1 MRNGCTTG
9 RFPKPALMMKI
20 ENDPSPLLDWY
31 IEIGDALLKSKSFH
45 IALFSTEKRLIYSN
59 EAFNSLVKDDP
70 CRSFL
75 NPSFDDLLSLQSS
88 TSLVFNG
95 YLTFG
100 DYQSEN
106 NSIVAQVFKKQN
118 KLLVIGGVDTGQLL
132 AQNSA
137 MHQLNREVIDLQRDL
152 IRKTHTLEN
161 TLSRLREA
169 NEELTIL
176 NADKN
181 HFIQILGHD
190 LKSPFNTLLGFS
202 DLLLENLHSYDMER
216 IESLLQ
222 IINKTLH
229 QTFRLLEELLLWSK
243 AHADSIPFE
252 PRDILFRNVCQP
264 VVESLMSNAEAKR
277 ISLSMQEFDENLMI
291 YADEQMLKTIL
302 RNQISNAIKFTHPNG
317 EINVQIDRDQ
327 AFTMVTVTDNGVG
340 IAPEQIDRLWDIT
353 QTHTTEGTAN
363 EKGTGLGLLL
373 CKEFVEMHGGWIW
386 VDSQPAKGSSF
397 RFALP
402 LQEVTVN

>member
-1 MRNGCTTG
+1 
-9 RFPKPALMMKI
+9 MKI

-169 NEELTIL
+169 NEELTRL

-181 HFIQILGHD
+181 RFIQILGHD
-190 LKSPFNTLLGFS
+190 LRSPFTTLLGFS
-202 DLLLENLHSYDMER
+202 DLLLENIHFYDLDR
-216 IESLLQ
+216 IESLIQ
-222 IINKTLH
+222 IIHKTSH
-229 QTFRLLEELLLWSK
+229 QTFNLLEELLLWSK
-243 AHADSIPFE
+243 AHTDRIPFE
-252 PRDILFRNVCQP
+252 PRLIGFQKVCQQ
-264 VVESLMSNAEAKR
+264 VVESSKSHAEMKNITIIVSEDVDAT
-277 ISLSMQEFDENLMI
+277 L
-291 YADEQMLKTIL
+291 YADELMLRTIL
-302 RNQISNAIKFTHPNG
+302 RNLISNAIKFTHRNG
-317 EINVQIDRDQ
+317 EINIRTDREESF
-327 AFTMVTVTDNGVG
+327 AIVTVTDSGVG
-340 IAPEQIDRLWDIT
+340 VAHEHIDKLWDIT
-353 QTHTTEGTAN
+353 QSYTTEGTAS

-373 CKEFVEMHGGWIW
+373 CKEFVEKHGGWIW
-386 VDSQPAKGSSF
+386 VDSEPGKGSSF

-402 LQEVTVN
+402 LQHVAAHQTVCLDKEIRD

>member
-1 MRNGCTTG
+1 
-9 RFPKPALMMKI
+9 MKF
-20 ENDPSPLLDWY
+20 ENDPSPLSEW
-31 IEIGDALLKSKSFH
+31 IPEIGDALLKSKSFYV
-45 IALFSTEKRLIYSN
+45 ALFSTKKRLIYSN
-59 EAFNSLVKDDP
+59 DAFNSLVKDDP

-75 NPSFDDLLSLQSS
+75 NPSFDDLLAMDAS

-106 NSIVAQVFKKQN
+106 NSIVAQIFRKEN
-118 KLLVIGGVDTGQLL
+118 KLLVIGGGDTEQLL

-152 IRKTHTLEN
+152 IKKKQRLEN
-161 TLSRLREA
+161 TLSQLQEA

-181 HFIQILGHD
+181 RFIQILGHD
-190 LKSPFNTLLGFS
+190 LKTPFNTLLGFS
-202 DLLLENLHSYDMER
+202 DLLLENLHSYDIER

-222 IINKTLH
+222 IINQTSH

-243 AHADSIPFE
+243 AHADRIPFE
-252 PRDILFRNVCQP
+252 PHDIVFRNVCQQ
-264 VVESLMSNAEAKR
+264 VVDSLMSNAEAKS
-277 ISLSMQEFDENLMI
+277 ISISMQEFDVNLMI

-302 RNQISNAIKFTHPNG
+302 RNLISNAIKFTHPNG
-317 EINVQIDRDQ
+317 EIKIRIDRDQ

-340 IAPEQIDRLWDIT
+340 IAREQIDKLWDIT
-353 QTHTTEGTAN
+353 QTHTTEGTAS

-373 CKEFVEMHGGWIW
+373 CKEFVEKHGGWIW
-386 VDSQPAKGSSF
+386 VDSEPGKGSSF

-402 LQEVTVN
+402 LKEVTVT

>member
-1 MRNGCTTG
+1 MDKKG
-9 RFPKPALMMKI
+9 LI
-20 ENDPSPLLDWY
+20 ENDPSPLSEW
-31 IEIGDALLKSKSFH
+31 IPEIGDALLNSKSFYV
-45 IALFSTEKRLIYSN
+45 ALFSTDKRLIYSN
-59 EAFNSLVKDDP
+59 EAFSSLVKDDP
-70 CRSFL
+70 CGSFL
-75 NPSFDDLLSLQSS
+75 NPSLDDILAMDVSS
-88 TSLVFNG
+88 SMVFNG

-106 NSIVAQVFKKQN
+106 YSIVAQIFRKNN
-118 KLLVIGGVDTGQLL
+118 KLLVIGGADTEQLL

-152 IRKTHTLEN
+152 IRKKQRLEN
-161 TLSRLREA
+161 TLSQLQEA

-181 HFIQILGHD
+181 RFIQILGHD
-190 LKSPFNTLLGFS
+190 LKTPFNTLLGFS

-222 IINKTLH
+222 IINKTSH

-243 AHADSIPFE
+243 AHADRIPFE
-252 PRDILFRNVCQP
+252 PRKILFRNVCLQ
-264 VVESLMSNAEAKR
+264 VVESLMSNAEAKS
-277 ISLSMQEFDENLMI
+277 ISLTMQEFDDNLMI

-302 RNQISNAIKFTHPNG
+302 RNLISNAIKFTHPNG
-317 EINVQIDRDQ
+317 EIKIRTDRDQ

>member
-1 MRNGCTTG
+1 MDKIKQLDTT
-9 RFPKPALMMKI
+9 KACIDMKF
-20 ENDPSPLLDWY
+20 ENDPSPLSEW
-31 IEIGDALLKSKSFH
+31 IPEIGDALLKSKSFY
-45 IALFSTEKRLIYSN
+45 IALFSTKRELLYCN
-59 EAFNSLVKDDP
+59 KAFSSLVKDDP
-70 CRSFL
+70 CGSFL
-75 NPSFDDLLSLQSS
+75 NPSLDDILAMDASS
-88 TSLVFNG
+88 SMVFNG

-106 NSIVAQVFKKQN
+106 YSIVAQIFRKKN
-118 KLLVIGGVDTGQLL
+118 KLLVIGGADTEQLL

-152 IRKTHTLEN
+152 IRKKQRLEN
-161 TLSRLREA
+161 TLSQLQEA

-181 HFIQILGHD
+181 RFIQILGHD

-222 IINKTLH
+222 IINKTSH

-243 AHADSIPFE
+243 AHADRIPFE
-252 PRDILFRNVCQP
+252 PRDIVFRNVCQQ
-264 VVESLMSNAEAKR
+264 VVESLMSNAEAKS
-277 ISLSMQEFDENLMI
+277 ISISMQEVDENLMI

-302 RNQISNAIKFTHPNG
+302 RNLISNAIKFTDLNG
-317 EINVQIDRDQ
+317 EIKIRIDRDQ
-327 AFTMVTVTDNGVG
+327 AFTVVTVTDNGVG
-340 IAPEQIDRLWDIT
+340 IAREQIDKLWDIT
-353 QTHTTEGTAN
+353 QTHTTEGTAS

-373 CKEFVEMHGGWIW
+373 CKEFVEKHGGWIW
-386 VDSQPAKGSSF
+386 VDSEPGKGSSF

-402 LQEVTVN
+402 LQDVIVK